1 MQDNKIKFQGNR
13 SSIYEGSKKDQ
24 KRRRE
29 LTLFE
34 QRKNSKVNFRGNRS
48 SIYEGSKKDQKRR
61 RELTFLE
68 QQQSSREAQQELFK
82 KVELKFSKR

>member
-1 MQDNKIKFQGNR
+1 MQDNKIKFQ
-13 SSIYEGSKKDQ
+13 
-24 KRRRE
+24 
-29 LTLFE
+29 
-34 QRKNSKVNFRGNRS
+34 GNRS